1 MKRLL
6 VSLFMFVAIPLF
18 AQTTPTIG
26 VIDVQRV
33 VSDSEVGK
41 KALAEI
47 KTIKDKKQQDMDAR
61 EQTIEQMQDKLQ
73 KQKDILSADAQQ
85 KLNDDIQKAYTDLK
99 RFREDSE
106 AEIQNRLNTALKSM
120 EDRVIPIIQKMGAEK
135 GYSVILVKD
144 QLVYYNAKNDITDD
158 VIRLFNEQAAKGGAA
173 PAPQTKP

>member
-6 VSLFMFVAIPLF
+6 VSLFMFAAIPLF
-18 AQTTPTIG
+18 AQTPPTIG

-33 VSDSEVGK
+33 VSDSGVGK

-47 KTIKDKKQQDMDAR
+47 KAIKDKKQQDMDAR
-61 EQTIEQMQDKLQ
+61 EQSIEQMQDKLQ

-85 KLNDDIQKAYTDLK
+85 KLNDDIQKSYTDLK

-106 AEIQNRLNTALKSM
+106 AEIQNRLNTALKAM
-120 EDRVIPIIQKMGAEK
+120 EDRVIPIIQKLGADK

-144 QLVYYNAKNDITDD
+144 QLVYYNAKNDITDE
-158 VIRLFNEQAAKGGAA
+158 VIHLFNEQAAKGGAPAA
-173 PAPQTKP
+173 PAP